1 MSEWS
6 TSCSALSHINL
17 QSSNFMIEVR
27 PSTEI
32 GSIPVR
38 PVSVR
43 RSVKPIVSIS
53 LYRYG
58 RLCKKNRRGFVVGVR
73 NFMVW
78 LEIKYRATICCQS
91 AATLFHRL
99 ELKRRGPLAAGT
111 QYDSIA
117 TLVLIFTLYL
127 NSEGKRFQYLSAF

>member
-17 QSSNFMIEVR
+17 KSSNFMVEVR

-43 RSVKPIVSIS
+43 RSVKPIAVDF
-53 LYRYG
+53 
-58 RLCKKNRRGFVVGVR
+58 FVQLWQLVQEESTWCCGGVR
-73 NFMVW
+73 NFVVW
-78 LEIKYRATICCQS
+78 PEIKYRATICCQS
-91 AATLFHRL
+91 AAKLTLLHRL
-99 ELKRRGPLAAGT
+99 R
-111 QYDSIA
+111 
-117 TLVLIFTLYL
+117 
-127 NSEGKRFQYLSAF
+127 